1 MATKVELPKELVK
14 AALEQA
20 KSLRTRNIKSATN
33 PLIKQALEQEEREI
47 GNAISTLTEVK

>member
-1 MATKVELPKELVK
+1 MATKVDLPRDLVK

-33 PLIKQALEQEEREI
+33 PLIKQALEEEERAI
-47 GNAISTLTEVK
+47 ANAITTIAETK

>member
-20 KSLRTRNIKSATN
+20 ASLRARNIKSATN
-33 PLIKQALEQEEREI
+33 PLIKQALEEEDRQI
-47 GNAISTLTEVK
+47 RAAISTLTETK